1 MTSFVD
7 RDAKLCILMMLQS
20 IIVMVM
26 NSGDFFTVL
35 QAAHNF
41 VLIMA
46 SLGGD
51 EDGDYIMINHKENM
65 MVSQSQ
71 CYINMITM

>member
-1 MTSFVD
+1 
-7 RDAKLCILMMLQS
+7 MMLQS

-35 QAAHNF
+35 QAACNF

-46 SLGGD
+46 SLGDD
-51 EDGDYIMINHKENM
+51 EDGDYI
-65 MVSQSQ
+65 
-71 CYINMITM
+71 ITRKI

>member
-20 IIVMVM
+20 MMVM

-35 QAAHNF
+35 QAAYNF

-51 EDGDYIMINHKENM
+51 EDGDYI
-65 MVSQSQ
+65 
-71 CYINMITM
+71 ITRKV